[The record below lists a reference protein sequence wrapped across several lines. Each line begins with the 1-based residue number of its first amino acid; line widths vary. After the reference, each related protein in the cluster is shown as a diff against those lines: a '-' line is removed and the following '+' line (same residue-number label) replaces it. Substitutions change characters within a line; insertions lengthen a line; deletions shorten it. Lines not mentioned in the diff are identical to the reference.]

1 MTRQT
6 AAIGGAVVSV
16 MCLAASET
24 GRATTGYSF
33 SVIDIPGSSA
43 TIASGID
50 VLGHVV
56 GYATEGSGTHGF
68 LLADG
73 AMTSVAFPGAP
84 WSAAYGINTAG
95 QIVGAYGADET
106 TGRHGFLLGGGRFS
120 SIDVPG
126 ATDTVA
132 RGINNHGQIVGDFAG
147 ADGLRHAFLLT
158 GGSYRT
164 IAFADGVEA
173 GANGIN
179 DAGQIVGSSGSAAAV
194 RGFLQSAGAAPLR
207 LEFPASGFTRAWG
220 LNNVGDVVGQ
230 IDGEAP
236 PFRGFRRT
244 GDAFSVI
251 DAPAGA
257 VAWDG
262 RGVNDLGQ
270 IVGTFV
276 DRDGHVRGYSATP
289 TALKAGPA
297 DPNGVRDGAAPG
309 FSGAPGAPGTPGS
322 PGAPGAS
329 GPTGPAGP
337 VGPSGPA
344 GPPGPPGGMDSKVT
358 GPLAPLRASLE
369 RAANGLL
376 HSANQSCDVEQALA
390 SIQKGIGDAAIA
402 IAVLSVHPGGGTPP
416 AGARPNFTPPPR
428 PAPQRN
434 VMLEGALRDL
444 SIAYDALAKSPG
456 GDLSGLRT
464 TISDEI
470 ASAARELQ
478 SSIVAA
484 NAAFLAGTREFSRCG
499 GRP

>member
-1 MTRQT
+1 MTR
-6 AAIGGAVVSV
+6 
-16 MCLAASET
+16 
-24 GRATTGYSF
+24 GRS
-33 SVIDIPGSSA
+33 
-43 TIASGID
+43 
-50 VLGHVV
+50 L
-56 GYATEGSGTHGF
+56 
-68 LLADG
+68 
-73 AMTSVAFPGAP
+73 
-84 WSAAYGINTAG
+84 
-95 QIVGAYGADET
+95 
-106 TGRHGFLLGGGRFS
+106 
-120 SIDVPG
+120 
-126 ATDTVA
+126 
-132 RGINNHGQIVGDFAG
+132 
-147 ADGLRHAFLLT
+147 
-158 GGSYRT
+158 
-164 IAFADGVEA
+164 
-173 GANGIN
+173 
-179 DAGQIVGSSGSAAAV
+179 GSSGSAAAV

-251 DAPAGA
+251 DAPVGA

-309 FSGAPGAPGTPGS
+309 FSGTPGAPGTPGS

-444 SIAYDALAKSPG
+444 SIAYRRPREIAGRRSQRPAHDNQRGDRERCAGAAVERRRRQRRVPRRHPRVLALR
-456 GDLSGLRT
+456 RT
-464 TISDEI
+464 T
-470 ASAARELQ
+470 
-478 SSIVAA
+478 VAA
-484 NAAFLAGTREFSRCG
+484 YRIPDAGAGSSSPRAPKLNARSYVATFAAESPITAS
-499 GRP
+499 PAVIQA